1 VPTHFGFWILDFGFW
16 VAKIQPALACVFGVR
31 ASACC
36 GNALRGSFSG
46 QSCETTDPWRYDV
59 DYARADLRGVPSMV
73 TCACGDKSKI
83 QNPKSKI
90 EFLPRPKRLTTSG
103 FSAIAGMSLVEVMV
117 VMTILT
123 LVMAVLFSLSTS
135 MGDTARVQ
143 GAKITSSDQARRG
156 MIYTTRD
163 LRQAA
168 NSTISAL
175 PAAAI
180 SYRVAVDLDGNGSAV
195 DVGANIELS
204 GVHQI
209 ERDLTDA
216 NGDGIT
222 STQLVLE
229 MGGAV
234 QVLAN
239 DLAEDEDT
247 NGNGVLDTGEDR
259 NLNGRLDRGVWF
271 EREGSA
277 VRVTIQ
283 AEGHSRQG
291 HLIQSSLTQTVFPRN

>member
-1 VPTHFGFWILDFGFW
+1 MTTLTPRTTHFAPCTL
-16 VAKIQPALACVFGVR
+16 PA
-31 ASACC
+31 
-36 GNALRGSFSG
+36 NSG
-46 QSCETTDPWRYDV
+46 MT
-59 DYARADLRGVPSMV
+59 
-73 TCACGDKSKI
+73 
-83 QNPKSKI
+83 
-90 EFLPRPKRLTTSG
+90 
-103 FSAIAGMSLVEVMV
+103 LVEVMV
-117 VMTILT
+117 VVAILT
-123 LVMAVLFSLSTS
+123 LVMGILFGLSTS

-156 MIYTTRD
+156 MIYATRD

-175 PAAAI
+175 PAATI
-180 SYRVAVDLDGNGSAV
+180 SYRVAADLDGNGSAV

-222 STQLVLE
+222 RTQLVLK

-239 DLAEDEDT
+239 DVAEDEDT
-247 NGNGVLDTGEDR
+247 NGNGVLDAGEDR

-271 EREGSA
+271 ERDNSGI
-277 VRVTIQ
+277 RVTIQ

-291 HLIQSSLTQTVFPRN
+291 HLIQSSLTETVFPRN